1 MTDSSPKKEQATNAL
16 LKARIEEL
24 EDTIHAIQSGGVD
37 SLVISTDSGD
47 KVFTLE
53 NADQQYRLFVENM
66 SEGAFTFTEEG
77 IILYCNR
84 AFSAIFHLSP
94 EQIIGHNINEYS
106 PERQPDGCLSIKK
119 AQEKI
124 AAALAGETQ
133 LFEWVHLRSDGTTF
147 DAEVMIN
154 RILLKDD
161 YCLQAIIRDITE
173 RKRSVDALALANR
186 KINLLL
192 SITRHDINNQLSSVN
207 GFLTL
212 LHRKVPDPSLENYFT
227 RITKASSLISAHDPV
242 HKGLR
247 GDWRPGPRLAGL
259 PETR

>member
-1 MTDSSPKKEQATNAL
+1 MLTSSIGCL
-16 LKARIEEL
+16 LKTCPKGRLHSQRKESFSIAIEP
-24 EDTIHAIQSGGVD
+24 
-37 SLVISTDSGD
+37 
-47 KVFTLE
+47 F
-53 NADQQYRLFVENM
+53 QQF
-66 SEGAFTFTEEG
+66 
-77 IILYCNR
+77 
-84 AFSAIFHLSP
+84 FHLSP